1 MSRENAEN
9 IVRVLQGAGHEAVLA
24 GGCVRDRL
32 LGIEPADHDV
42 ATSAVPE
49 QIESLFKKTVPVGRR
64 FGVIIVNDGDAPV
77 EVATFRADGD
87 YKDGRHP
94 ETVRFSGIEE
104 DARRRD
110 FTINAMF
117 EDPVSGRII
126 DLVGGREDLAAGLVR
141 AVGDPTVRFG
151 EDRLRILR
159 AARFAARFDFRI
171 DDGTAAAM
179 RADADRLT
187 EVSAERVGDEIAKI
201 LTDGRAR
208 RGFEL
213 LDETGLLEVVLP
225 EMIEMKGCEQ
235 SSDHHPEGDVFVHT
249 LACLGHLPRG
259 CTLTL
264 ALGVLLH
271 DIAKP
276 RCAALRDGRHTFHG
290 HTHMGA
296 EMAADICRRLRYGN
310 AVIDQVV
317 FLVDQHLRHCS
328 APDMKASTL
337 KRFLRQ
343 DGIEELLE
351 LTRIDALGSSG
362 DLTHYRFCTEKL
374 AGLPPEVMRPPR
386 LLTGRDLIDLGLAP
400 GPEFRDLLR
409 LVEDA
414 QLDGRI
420 SSREEAVELVRSASE
435 RLQVG
440 K

>member
-1 MSRENAEN
+1 MSRESAEN
-9 IVRVLQGAGHEAVLA
+9 VVRVLQEAGHEAVLA

-49 QIESLFKKTVPVGRR
+49 QIETLFEKTVPVGRR

-87 YKDGRHP
+87 YKDGRRP
-94 ETVRFSGIEE
+94 ESVRFCGIHE

-117 EDPVSGRII
+117 EDPVTGVII
-126 DLVGGREDLAAGLVR
+126 DLVGGQEDLAIGVVR
-141 AVGDPTVRFG
+141 AVGDPRARFG

-159 AARFAARFDFRI
+159 AIRFAARFDFRI
-171 DDGTAAAM
+171 DDDTAAAI

-187 EVSAERVGDEIAKI
+187 EVSAERVGEEIAKI

-213 LDETGLLEVVLP
+213 LDETGILEVVLP
-225 EMIEMKGCEQ
+225 EMMEMKDCEQ

-249 LACLGHLPRG
+249 LACLGHLPPD
-259 CTLTL
+259 CTRTL

-271 DIAKP
+271 DVAKP

-290 HTHMGA
+290 HTHVGA
-296 EMAADICRRLRYGN
+296 EMAAEICRRLRYGN
-310 AVIDQVV
+310 AAINRVV
-317 FLVDQHLRHCS
+317 FLVEQHLRHCS

-343 DGIEELLE
+343 EGIEELLE

-362 DLTHYRFCTEKL
+362 DLTHYRYCNDRL
-374 AGLPPEVMRPPR
+374 AELPSELMRPPR
-386 LLTGRDLIDLGLAP
+386 LLTGRDLIELGLAP
-400 GPEFRDLLR
+400 GPEFRHLLE

-414 QLDGRI
+414 QLEGRV
-420 SSREEAVELVRSASE
+420 SSRDEAVELVRRASE

-440 K
+440 E